1 MLPGPDADSWADG
14 VGRTRRRVVQG
25 HRGQV
30 RGGGEGTVSLRDA
43 PQRRPVAA
51 GACRLKP
58 HGALSGASESGRQ
71 PKAPVAA
78 LLGTRHVTKTEAPAG
93 PARGKA

>member
-30 RGGGEGTVSLRDA
+30 RGGGEGSLRDA

-51 GACRLKP
+51 GARRLKP
-58 HGALSGASESGRQ
+58 HGALSGASESGQQ